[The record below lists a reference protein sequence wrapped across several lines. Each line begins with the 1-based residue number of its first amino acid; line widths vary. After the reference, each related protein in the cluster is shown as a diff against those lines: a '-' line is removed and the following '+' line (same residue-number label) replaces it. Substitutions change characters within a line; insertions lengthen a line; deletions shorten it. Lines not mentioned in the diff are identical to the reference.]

1 MGATSR
7 LKRKV
12 VGTGFVTPFGLLF
25 LAFAVAPLGYAA
37 YLSCFR
43 RNLAGTETFV
53 GLANYRE
60 IIADGAF
67 WGSVGRVL
75 LFGVVEVPV
84 VVIIATMV
92 AVLLDM
98 RLIAAARVFRLLIFI
113 PFAVPA
119 VIAAIMWSDLL
130 SQNLSPFDAVM
141 TSVGLP
147 AINFLGPNLIW
158 VTMGLIVLWESLGYN
173 MLIIYTALQGIP
185 AELTEAAVLDGAGVW
200 HLIRSIRVPM
210 VKRSIT
216 VSALFSVIG
225 MLQLFTEPQIM
236 STITTSVTTNF
247 TPNFFLY
254 TTAFSGEQFELAA
267 AGAFLLAVIIIAL
280 VGIGFGTSRLFS
292 SRLEARERRA
302 GITPVA
308 AIAAGAGETA

>member
-1 MGATSR
+1 MRRFMGATSR
-7 LKRKV
+7 LKRKA

-98 RLIAAARVFRLLIFI
+98 RLIAAARVFRLLI
-113 PFAVPA
+113 
-119 VIAAIMWSDLL
+119 
-130 SQNLSPFDAVM
+130 
-141 TSVGLP
+141 
-147 AINFLGPNLIW
+147 
-158 VTMGLIVLWESLGYN
+158 
-173 MLIIYTALQGIP
+173 
-185 AELTEAAVLDGAGVW
+185 
-200 HLIRSIRVPM
+200 
-210 VKRSIT
+210 
-216 VSALFSVIG
+216 
-225 MLQLFTEPQIM
+225 
-236 STITTSVTTNF
+236 
-247 TPNFFLY
+247 
-254 TTAFSGEQFELAA
+254 
-267 AGAFLLAVIIIAL
+267 
-280 VGIGFGTSRLFS
+280 
-292 SRLEARERRA
+292 
-302 GITPVA
+302 
-308 AIAAGAGETA
+308 